1 MKRSV
6 TQEDILRSWHD
17 RKIKVFRITVDEK
30 LSDDYIRL
38 MICPLIE
45 NIKDFADKETKKIVI
60 TDRRRNWAQEEEM
73 YITSENY
80 KDILGMLGLNK
91 KHVEQIPWDDLS
103 EGQVYL
109 LGNFRI
115 EEIKKRINLNQ
126 SKIHKEDTKRTA
138 KRFILDARKINFK
151 QIDKQVN
158 DTIRRLYFS
167 TLRGRRKHAS
177 TD

>member
-1 MKRSV
+1 MERSV
-6 TQEDILRSWHD
+6 TQGDILHNWRD
-17 RKIKVFRITVDEK
+17 LDIKVFRITVDEK

-38 MICPLIE
+38 MICPLIK
-45 NIKDFADKETKKIVI
+45 NIKDFADKETKKTVI
-60 TDRRRNWAQEEEM
+60 TDRRRNWDQEEEM

-80 KDILGMLGLNK
+80 KDILKMLGLNK
-91 KHVEQIPWDDLS
+91 KHVEQISWGSLN

-115 EEIKKRINLNQ
+115 EEIKREN
-126 SKIHKEDTKRTA
+126 TKRTM
-138 KRFILDARKINFK
+138 KRFILDTHKVSFE
-151 QIDKQVN
+151 QIDEYVN